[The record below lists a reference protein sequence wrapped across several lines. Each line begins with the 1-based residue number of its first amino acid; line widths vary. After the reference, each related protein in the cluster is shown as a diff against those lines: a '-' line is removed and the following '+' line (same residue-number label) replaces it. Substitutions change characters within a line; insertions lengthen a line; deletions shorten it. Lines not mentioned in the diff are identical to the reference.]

1 LQNQIII
8 NLKITVMKKSE
19 LVFAG
24 LVVLLIITTTQLRAQ
39 EEKGSSKFSAGADV
53 YSNYIWRGTKF
64 GKGPSVQ
71 PTVKFVTGGLT
82 LGVWG
87 SYDASGYAETDP
99 YLSYS
104 FPFGLSLGLTNY
116 YYPGLKIFNVSDTA
130 GSNAL
135 ELNAGFTKGGLNLS
149 ANYIVNQ
156 AGGAGSVGGDKYFQ
170 AGYSFTNINLFV
182 GAGDG
187 WHTSDGKFN
196 LCNVGVGTSK
206 TLKLSE
212 TLSIPVNGQIILNPD
227 KEQLFVVVGFS
238 F

>member
-1 LQNQIII
+1 
-8 NLKITVMKKSE
+8 MKRSE
-19 LVFAG
+19 LFFTG
-24 LVVLLIITTTQLRAQ
+24 LVVLMIITTTQVRAQ
-39 EEKGSSKFSAGADV
+39 EEVAVSKFSAGADV

-71 PTVKFVTGGLT
+71 PTVKFVSGGLT

-104 FPFGLSLGLTNY
+104 FPFGLSVGLTNY
-116 YYPGLKIFNVSDTA
+116 YYPGLKIFNVTDTA

-135 ELNAGFTKGGLNLS
+135 ELNAGFTKGGLSLS

-156 AGGAGSVGGDKYFQ
+156 AGGAGSAGGDKYFQ
-170 AGYSFTNINLFV
+170 ATYAFTNFNLFA

-187 WHTSDGKFN
+187 WHTSNGKFGF
-196 LCNVGVGTSK
+196 CHVGVGTSK
-206 TLKLSE
+206 TIKLSE
-212 TLSIPVNGQIILNPD
+212 TFSIPVNGQVILNPE